1 MPYAAQLD
9 ELDTRA
15 RAILADTVPALAWTS
30 PTAGPEAGFRNK
42 AKLVVGGRRGA
53 PTLGILDNTGAGIDL
68 RHCGLYEPGLREA
81 IGCLADLV
89 ADLGLTPYSVPDR
102 TGELKNLLV
111 THAPDGRLMIRF
123 VLRSPGQLPK
133 IRRALP
139 QLVELLPRTEVVSV
153 NLLPRHVA
161 LVEGQEEILLTD
173 ARTLPISLPV
183 SRPSSRPSSTGEL
196 TLHLA
201 PRAFFQTNTAVA
213 TLLYRQARTWIEPYA
228 VSEAWDLYCGVGGFA
243 LTLADLVDRLIGV
256 EVSEEAIDGA
266 RLGALGL
273 RGENSC
279 ATNEFVTG
287 DAAAYAIDRDTAPDL
302 ILVNP
307 PRRGIGEQL
316 AAWLHA
322 HPPRLLLYSSCNAE
336 TLARDLARIPN
347 MKVQHA
353 RVFAMFPQT
362 RHHEVLVLAA
372 RE

>member
-9 ELDTRA
+9 ELDTTA
-15 RAILADTVPALAWTS
+15 RAILADTVPTSAWTS
-30 PTAGPEAGFRNK
+30 PAAGPEAGFRNK

-53 PTLGILDNTGAGIDL
+53 PTLGILNRTGSGIDL

-81 IGCLADLV
+81 IGCLASLV
-89 ADLGLTPYSVPDR
+89 SDLGLTPYSVPDR

-161 LVEGQEEILLTD
+161 LVEGEEEILLTD
-173 ARTLPISLPV
+173 ARTLPISLTIN
-183 SRPSSRPSSTGEL
+183 RPNTSGQL

-228 VSEAWDLYCGVGGFA
+228 VSEAWDLYCGVGGFS
-243 LTLADLVDRLIGV
+243 LTLADFVDRLIGV
-256 EVSEEAIDGA
+256 EVSEEAVAGA
-266 RLGALGL
+266 RFGALGL
-273 RGENSC
+273 RGENGC
-279 ATNEFVTG
+279 ATSEFVTG
-287 DAAAYAIDRDTAPDL
+287 DATAYAMDRDSAPDL
-302 ILVNP
+302 IVVNP

-316 AAWLHA
+316 ANWLHA

-347 MKVQHA
+347 MRVQHA
-353 RVFAMFPQT
+353 RVLAMFPQT
-362 RHHEVLVLAA
+362 RHHEVLVLAT